1 MDLCH
6 KIWFRYVEQVIVVLD
21 KLLDVL
27 KSLTYMQKLI
37 QKFEKKHA
45 SQILVIP
52 YLCSLAP
59 QVYRSKSVCPFRR
72 QGQQSSPQRC
82 D

>member
-37 QKFEKKHA
+37 QKFEKEA
-45 SQILVIP
+45 CESDLGD
-52 YLCSLAP
+52 SLP
-59 QVYRSKSVCPFRR
+59 L
-72 QGQQSSPQRC
+72 
-82 D
+82 